1 VALAAAV
8 VAALVIGGLALTG
21 AHSSSSGP
29 LAYRGFVTLDRMPV
43 DPNHAFTFGQMVIIN
58 RGGTPATLKAA
69 AGMTE
74 ENVDGRLAV
83 AHSDFRVMS
92 LWGVVPPGGGG
103 SIEPS
108 GKPRKQDRLPMPA
121 PG

>member
-1 VALAAAV
+1 
-8 VAALVIGGLALTG
+8 
-21 AHSSSSGP
+21 
-29 LAYRGFVTLDRMPV
+29 MPV

-74 ENVDGRLAV
+74 EDVGGRLAV

-103 SIEPS
+103 SIGALRQASEAGPFADAGAWLNQGRSPS
-108 GKPRKQDRLPMPA
+108 
-121 PG
+121 